1 MKRVL
6 VTGAGGFVGQ
16 ALVQRLLLQPGLEQ
30 LVAVDRQLDAHALP
44 WLRDPRVRAVVGDFA
59 APATLQHALAQ
70 PPDGVFHLASLPG
83 SRAEALPDGGMAV
96 NLLATAALW
105 QRLAALPGPPARAVF
120 ASSIAVYGALPFEQ
134 AMHEDQPTRPLLS
147 YGAHKRMAEILLA
160 DLSRRGG
167 IDGLSLRL
175 PGIVARPPS
184 PTGHG
189 SAFMSDLLHR
199 LSAGEA
205 YVCPVGPD
213 ARAWWMSL
221 ACCVD
226 NLVHAAAIPP
236 ARLAPARV
244 VQLPAL
250 TATVGEVVQAIAQR
264 HGARAGR
271 VDYRPD
277 AQTEQH
283 FGRFPV
289 LHAPQAEALGFRH
302 DGGLDALLR
311 RVVP

>member
-1 MKRVL
+1 MKHVL

-16 ALVQRLLLQPGLEQ
+16 GLVQRLLQHPGLAQ
-30 LVAVDRQLDAHALP
+30 LVAVDRQLDTATLS
-44 WLRDPRVRAVVGDFA
+44 WLRDPRVRAVPGDFA
-59 APATLQHALAQ
+59 DPATLLQALAL
-70 PPDGVFHLASLPG
+70 PPDVVFHLASLPG
-83 SRAEALPDGGMAV
+83 SRAEALPDGGLAV
-96 NLLATAALW
+96 NLLATTALW
-105 QRLAALPGPPARAVF
+105 QRLAALPGPPPRVVF
-120 ASSIAVYGALPFEQ
+120 ASSIAVYGALPFAQ
-134 AMHEDQPTRPLLS
+134 PMHEDQPAQPLLS

-160 DLSRRGG
+160 DLSRRGEL
-167 IDGLSLRL
+167 DGLSLRL

-199 LSAGEA
+199 LCAGEA
-205 YVCPVGPD
+205 YTCPVGPD

-221 ACCVD
+221 PCCVD
-226 NLVHAAAIPP
+226 NLLHAAAIPQ
-236 ARLAPARV
+236 ARLAPPRV

-264 HGARAGR
+264 RGERACR
-271 VDYRPD
+271 IDYRPD

-283 FGRFPV
+283 FSRFPV
-289 LHAPQAEALGFRH
+289 LLAPQAEAMGFRH

-311 RVVP
+311 RAVP

>member
-16 ALVQRLLLQPGLEQ
+16 GLVQRLLQQAQLEQ
-30 LVAVDRQLDAHALP
+30 LVAVDRQLDENALP
-44 WLRDPRVRAVVGDFA
+44 WLRDTRVRAVSGDFA

-83 SRAEALPDGGMAV
+83 SRAETQPDGGLAV

-105 QRLAALPGPPARAVF
+105 QALAALPGPPARVVF
-120 ASSIAVYGALPFEQ
+120 ASSIAVYGALPFEE
-134 AMHEDQPTRPLLS
+134 AMHEDQPARPLLS

-199 LSAGEA
+199 LCAGEA
-205 YVCPVGPD
+205 YACPVGPG

-221 ACCVD
+221 PCCID
-226 NLVHAAAIPP
+226 NLLHAAAIPQ
-236 ARLAPARV
+236 AQLAPQRV

-264 HGARAGR
+264 RGEASCRI
-271 VDYRPD
+271 DYHPD
-277 AQTEQH
+277 TRTEQH

-311 RVVP
+311 RAVP

>member
-1 MKRVL
+1 MKHVL

-16 ALVQRLLLQPGLEQ
+16 GLVQRLLQRPGLEQ
-30 LVAVDRQLDAHALP
+30 LVAVDRQLDADALP
-44 WLRDPRVRAVVGDFA
+44 WLQDPRVRAVAGDFA
-59 APATLQHALAQ
+59 APATLQQALAQ

-105 QRLAALPGPPARAVF
+105 QRLAALPGPPARVVF

-134 AMHEDQPTRPLLS
+134 VVHENQPPQPVLS

-160 DLSRRGG
+160 DLSRRGEV
-167 IDGLSLRL
+167 DGLSLRL

-199 LSAGEA
+199 LGAGEA
-205 YVCPVGPD
+205 YTCPVGPG

-226 NLVHAAAIPP
+226 NLLHAAAIAP
-236 ARLAPARV
+236 ARLPAARV

-250 TATVGEVVQAIAQR
+250 TATVGDVVQAVAQR
-264 HGARAGR
+264 RGERACR
-271 VDYRPD
+271 IDYRPD

-289 LHAPQAEALGFRH
+289 LQTPQAEALGFRH
-302 DGGLDALLR
+302 DGDLAALLR
-311 RVVP
+311 RAVP